1 MPVLLVEDDIMIRLT
16 LSDFFADTDLDILEA
31 ANAEDALALVDES
44 AQDIDILVTDLD
56 LGLGANGLTLAAQL
70 RVRFPDLRVIY
81 ATGSPENF
89 AGYAFSP
96 WEQVFLKPFN
106 PMALVATVTTLTA
119 ENYSSQRYQP
129 LPVRAE
135 SKYLSA

>member
-31 ANAEDALALVDES
+31 ANAEDALALVDEA

-56 LGLGANGLTLAAQL
+56 LGLGANGVALAAQL
-70 RVRFPDLRVIY
+70 RLRFPDLQVVY

-89 AGYAFSP
+89 AGHAFSS
-96 WEQVFLKPFN
+96 WEKVFFKPFS
-106 PMALVATVTTLTA
+106 PMALVATVTALTTK
-119 ENYSSQRYQP
+119 NCPPRRYQVP
-129 LPVRAE
+129 PAGAE
-135 SKYLSA
+135 ANYLSA

>member
-56 LGLGANGLTLAAQL
+56 LGLGANGLTLAA
-70 RVRFPDLRVIY
+70 
-81 ATGSPENF
+81 
-89 AGYAFSP
+89 
-96 WEQVFLKPFN
+96 
-106 PMALVATVTTLTA
+106 
-119 ENYSSQRYQP
+119 
-129 LPVRAE
+129 
-135 SKYLSA
+135 